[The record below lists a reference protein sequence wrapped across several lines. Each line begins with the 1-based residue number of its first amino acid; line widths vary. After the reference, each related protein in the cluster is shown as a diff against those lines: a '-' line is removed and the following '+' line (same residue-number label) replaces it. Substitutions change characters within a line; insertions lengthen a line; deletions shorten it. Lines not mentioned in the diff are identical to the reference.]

1 MRPTAMFFTGTCFIK
16 LNLTLRV
23 LSRRNDGYH
32 DIFSLFWRLRSP
44 ETVDADF
51 DAGRESLEVAGADIP
66 GENILTRVCRHIR
79 SVRGEESLPP
89 VGIRL
94 RKHIPAGSGV
104 GAGSGNAAAFLRIF
118 RTLRGGPI
126 PGISSLG
133 ADVAF
138 LASGH
143 SLALAGGIG
152 DLLEGV
158 SGILRLVPVIFFPCW
173 SVGTSCAYEALDE
186 MRASGKAGVLSADEA
201 RDEALSLLY
210 LLRRGERVGMLPNDF
225 ALCAGHD
232 DEYAALRHTAGEAG
246 ALAWGLCGSGGAFF
260 ALFEPEDPGDRIP
273 AMFEAIRG
281 KDGKEKFQWLQQIL
295 VLE

>member
-1 MRPTAMFFTGTCFIK
+1 MFFTGTCFIK

-44 ETVDADF
+44 ETIEADF
-51 DAGRESLEVAGADIP
+51 DAERESLEVAGADIP
-66 GENILTRVCRHIR
+66 GENILTRVCGHIR
-79 SVRGEESLPP
+79 SVCGEESLPP

-104 GAGSGNAAAFLRIF
+104 GAGSGNAAAFLRLF
-118 RTLRGGPI
+118 RTLRGGSPV
-126 PGISSLG
+126 PGVSSLG
-133 ADVAF
+133 ADVTF

-143 SLALAGGIG
+143 TLALAGGIG

-158 SGILRLVPVIFFPCW
+158 SCDLRLAPVIFFPRW
-173 SVGTSCAYEALDE
+173 SAGTSRAYDALDE
-186 MRASGKAGVLSADEA
+186 MRASGKAGVSSADEA
-201 RDEALSLLY
+201 RDEALSVLS
-210 LLRRGERVGMLPNDF
+210 LLRRGERAGMLPNDF
-225 ALCAGHD
+225 ASCIGHD
-232 DEYAALRHTAGEAG
+232 DEYSALRHTADGAG

-260 ALFEPEDPGDRIP
+260 ALFEPGDPGDRIP
-273 AMFEAIRG
+273 AMCEAIRG